1 MLGVL
6 WLVATCTISVR
17 SNLGFDMWIFYAS
30 VYVCTCVCTWVN
42 VCVCVWVN
50 VCVGVKERIV
60 LNTTCITEYCK
71 CISS

>member
-42 VCVCVWVN
+42 VCV
-50 VCVGVKERIV
+50 GVKERIV